1 MNGRTMNIRF
11 GGPITPIVKKLMFVN
26 IGVFLLQLLFGLSS
40 KGLLESIFG
49 LSHTGIFQNFMLW
62 QPFTYMFLH
71 GGFLHIF
78 FNLFALWMF
87 AGELEQEWGSKT
99 FLQYYIYSGIGAG
112 IFILLMNIFVYSHY
126 QGAAPITIGAS
137 GALYAILLAY
147 GLTWPN
153 REVLLYFL
161 FPVKMKYLV
170 IIFGAF
176 EFFGSISSAQGRG
189 SNVSHIAHIGGL
201 ISGFMYLTFRIKR
214 TAAAQKTG
222 SGKDGIIGQQLKKS
236 RLKKQQERIKTR
248 IKAKAVIDSLLEK
261 IARDGMG
268 ALSTQEKRDLEWA
281 RKHYYPDD
289 NTTMH

>member
-1 MNGRTMNIRF
+1 MNIRI
-11 GGPITPIVKKLMFVN
+11 GGPITPIVKKLMFIN
-26 IGVFLLQLLFGLSS
+26 IGVFLLQLLFGLTH
-40 KGLLESIFG
+40 KGLFESIFG
-49 LSHTGIFQNFMLW
+49 LSHTGIFHNFMLW

-126 QGAAPITIGAS
+126 QGAAPVTIGAS

-170 IIFGAF
+170 MIFGAF
-176 EFFGSISSAQGRG
+176 EFFGTITSAQSRG
-189 SNVSHIAHIGGL
+189 GNISHIAHLGGL
-201 ISGFMYLTFRIKR
+201 ISGLIYLTIRLKR
-214 TAAAQKTG
+214 TSSTLKAGT
-222 SGKDGIIGQQLKKS
+222 GKDGLIGQQIKKA
-236 RLKKQQERIKTR
+236 RLKKQQERINTR
-248 IKAKAVIDSLLEK
+248 IKAKAIIDLLLEK
-261 IARDGMG
+261 IARDGMS
-268 ALSTQEKRDLEWA
+268 ALSSQEKRDLEWA

-289 NTTMH
+289 NTTIH